1 MSNLEQLEQIINEL
15 TGVRKMVVV
24 AKDGTRLMHDNER
37 GDRLGEYVAYVALT
51 AEQLKNH
58 LGFNGPYHIIME
70 QTSGDRILA
79 LLGEQFILGLDLD
92 AHVSPAIILDRLNPI
107 VEQITL

>member
-1 MSNLEQLEQIINEL
+1 MSEFDQLEQTINQL
-15 TGVRKMVVV
+15 TGIRRMVVV
-24 AKDGTRLMHDNER
+24 AKDGTRLTHHNEQ
-37 GDRLGEYVAYVALT
+37 GDRLGEYVAFVALT
-51 AEQLKNH
+51 AEQLKTH

-79 LLGEQFILGLDLD
+79 ILTKQFILGLDLD
-92 AHVSPAIILDRLNPI
+92 AHVSPAIIVDQLGHI